1 MRGDSMAE
9 DVLLVEHLPV
19 APDSDDEGVIA
30 LVTINRPDK
39 LNALNQD
46 VMSAIKA
53 YAKEVEAQGHVRC
66 VIFTGAAPGA
76 APEGRRPKPN
86 AFVAGA
92 DISEFAGKSSE
103 EIYPIFADN
112 GWEAIWGI
120 SKPTIA
126 MIDGFALG
134 GGCEVAVAC
143 DLRVAS
149 DRSSFG
155 TPEINLGLMPG
166 GGGTQRLARLV
177 GLGRAMELVFTGE
190 MIDATE
196 AHRIGLVN
204 HVVPAEDLMERTLAL
219 ARTIGS
225 KSAATMKVA
234 KATMRASMETSLSD
248 GLIVELDAFS
258 ALFDSADTAIGVEA
272 FLSRETPKWTHE

>member
-1 MRGDSMAE
+1 MAK

-19 APDSDDEGVIA
+19 NPETDDGGVIA
-30 LVTINRPDK
+30 LVTINRPNK

-46 VMSAIKA
+46 VMGAIKA
-53 YAKEVEAQGHVRC
+53 FAKEVETQANVRC
-66 VIFTGAAPGA
+66 VVFTGAEPGP

-92 DISEFAGKSSE
+92 DIADFAGMSSK

-143 DLRVAS
+143 DLRIAS
-149 DRSSFG
+149 DRSKFG

-166 GGGTQRLARLV
+166 GGGTQRLARLI
-177 GLGRAMELVFTGE
+177 GLGRAMELIFTGD
-190 MIDATE
+190 MIDAAE

-204 HVVPAEDLMERTLAL
+204 HVVPAEDLSERTMAL

-234 KATMRASMETSLSD
+234 KATIRAAMETSLSD

-258 ALFDSADTAIGVEA
+258 ALFDSADTPIGVNA
-272 FLSRETPKWTHE
+272 FLSRETPEWTHE

>member
-1 MRGDSMAE
+1 MAE
-9 DVLLVEHLPV
+9 DVLLVEHLSV
-19 APDSDDEGVIA
+19 APESGDDGVIA

-53 YAKEVEAQGHVRC
+53 YAKKVETQDEVRC
-66 VIFTGAAPGA
+66 VVFTGATPGP

-92 DISEFAGKSSE
+92 DIAEFAGQSSK

-149 DRSSFG
+149 DRSNFG

-190 MIDATE
+190 MIDAAE

-204 HVVPAEDLMERTLAL
+204 HVVPAADLMERTLAL

-234 KATMRASMETSLSD
+234 KATMRASMETSLSE
-248 GLIVELDAFS
+248 GLTVELDAFS
-258 ALFDSADTAIGVEA
+258 ALFDSADTAIGVDA
-272 FLSRETPKWTHE
+272 FLSRQAPAWTHK

>member
-1 MRGDSMAE
+1 MAE

-19 APDSDDEGVIA
+19 APESDDDGVIA

-53 YAKEVEAQGHVRC
+53 YAKNVETQDEVRC
-66 VIFTGAAPGA
+66 VVFTGATPGP
-76 APEGRRPKPN
+76 APEGRSPKPN

-92 DISEFAGKSSE
+92 DIAEFAGQGSE

-149 DRSSFG
+149 DRSNFG

-204 HVVPAEDLMERTLAL
+204 HVVPAGDLMERTLAL

-258 ALFDSADTAIGVEA
+258 ALFDSADTAIGVDA
-272 FLSRETPKWTHE
+272 FLSRQAPEWTHK

>member
-1 MRGDSMAE
+1 MAE
-9 DVLLVEHLPV
+9 DVLLIEHLPV

-53 YAKEVEAQGHVRC
+53 YAKEVETQGHVRC
-66 VIFTGAAPGA
+66 VIFTGAAPGP

-204 HVVPAEDLMERTLAL
+204 HVVPAGELMERTLAL

>member
-1 MRGDSMAE
+1 MAE

-19 APDSDDEGVIA
+19 APESGDDGVIA

-53 YAKEVEAQGHVRC
+53 YAKNVETQDEVRC
-66 VIFTGAAPGA
+66 VVFTGATPGP

-92 DISEFAGKSSE
+92 DIAEFAGQGSE

-149 DRSSFG
+149 DRSNFG

-204 HVVPAEDLMERTLAL
+204 HVVPAGDLMERTLAL

-258 ALFDSADTAIGVEA
+258 ALFDSADTAIGVDA
-272 FLSRETPKWTHE
+272 FLSRQAPEWTHK

>member
-1 MRGDSMAE
+1 MAE

-19 APDSDDEGVIA
+19 DPETDDDGVIA

-46 VMSAIKA
+46 VMGAIKA
-53 YAKEVEAQGHVRC
+53 FAKEVETHDHVRC
-66 VIFTGAAPGA
+66 VVFTGAAPGP

-103 EIYPIFADN
+103 EIRPIFADN
-112 GWEAIWGI
+112 GCEAIWRI

-126 MIDGFALG
+126 MVDGFALG

-166 GGGTQRLARLV
+166 FGGTQRLARLL

-204 HVVPAEDLMERTLAL
+204 HVVPAEELMDRTMTLA
-219 ARTIGS
+219 RIIGS

-234 KATMRASMETSLSD
+234 KATMRAAMETTLSEGVAVEAD
-248 GLIVELDAFS
+248 GFAL
-258 ALFDSADTAIGVEA
+258 LFDSADTAIGVNA
-272 FLSRETPKWTHE
+272 FLNRETPKWTHK

>member
-1 MRGDSMAE
+1 MAE

-19 APDSDDEGVIA
+19 APESGDDGVIA

-53 YAKEVEAQGHVRC
+53 YAKNVETQDEVRC
-66 VIFTGAAPGA
+66 VVFTGATPGP

-92 DISEFAGKSSE
+92 DIAEFAGQGSK

-149 DRSSFG
+149 DRSNFG

-204 HVVPAEDLMERTLAL
+204 HVVPAGDLMERTLAL

-234 KATMRASMETSLSD
+234 KSTMRASMETSLSD

-258 ALFDSADTAIGVEA
+258 ALFDSADTAIGVDA
-272 FLSRETPKWTHE
+272 FLSRQAPEWTHK

>member
-1 MRGDSMAE
+1 MAE

-19 APDSDDEGVIA
+19 APESGDDGVIA

-53 YAKEVEAQGHVRC
+53 YAKNVETQDEVRC
-66 VIFTGAAPGA
+66 VVFTGATPGP

-92 DISEFAGKSSE
+92 DIAEFAGQGSK

-149 DRSSFG
+149 GRSNFG

-204 HVVPAEDLMERTLAL
+204 HVVPAGDLMERTLAL

-258 ALFDSADTAIGVEA
+258 ALFDSADTAIGVDA
-272 FLSRETPKWTHE
+272 FLSRQAPEWTHK

>member
-1 MRGDSMAE
+1 MAE

-19 APDSDDEGVIA
+19 APESDDDGVIA

-53 YAKEVEAQGHVRC
+53 YSKNVETQDEVRC
-66 VIFTGAAPGA
+66 VVFTGATPGP

-92 DISEFAGKSSE
+92 DIAEFAGQGSE

-149 DRSSFG
+149 DRSNFG

-204 HVVPAEDLMERTLAL
+204 HVVPAGDLMERTLAL
-219 ARTIGS
+219 ARTIAS

-258 ALFDSADTAIGVEA
+258 ALFDSADTAIGVDA
-272 FLSRETPKWTHE
+272 FLSRQAPEWTHK

>member
-1 MRGDSMAE
+1 MAE

-19 APDSDDEGVIA
+19 APESGDDGVIA

-53 YAKEVEAQGHVRC
+53 YAKNVETQDEVRC
-66 VIFTGAAPGA
+66 VVFTGATPGP

-92 DISEFAGKSSE
+92 DIAEFAGQGSE

-149 DRSSFG
+149 DRSNFG

-204 HVVPAEDLMERTLAL
+204 HVVPAGDLMERTLAL

-234 KATMRASMETSLSD
+234 KSTMRASMETSLSD

-258 ALFDSADTAIGVEA
+258 ALFDSADTAIGVDA
-272 FLSRETPKWTHE
+272 FLSRQAPEWTHK

>member
-1 MRGDSMAE
+1 MAE

-53 YAKEVEAQGHVRC
+53 YAKEVETQGHVRC
-66 VIFTGAAPGA
+66 VVFTGAAPGP

-155 TPEINLGLMPG
+155 TPGDQPRSDAGRRRNPASGPL
-166 GGGTQRLARLV
+166 GGTWPSH
-177 GLGRAMELVFTGE
+177 GTGVYRR
-190 MIDATE
+190 DDRRNGSPP
-196 AHRIGLVN
+196 HRIGEPRGACRGRDGA
-204 HVVPAEDLMERTLAL
+204 H
-219 ARTIGS
+219 ARARPHHRPS
-225 KSAATMKVA
+225 PQ
-234 KATMRASMETSLSD
+234 R
-248 GLIVELDAFS
+248 
-258 ALFDSADTAIGVEA
+258 
-272 FLSRETPKWTHE
+272 R

>member
-1 MRGDSMAE
+1 MAE
-9 DVLLVEHLPV
+9 DVLLVEHFPV
-19 APDSDDEGVIA
+19 DPETDDSGVIA
-30 LVTINRPDK
+30 LVTINRPNK

-46 VMSAIKA
+46 VMGAIKA
-53 YAKEVEAQGHVRC
+53 FAKEVETQGHVRC
-66 VIFTGAAPGA
+66 VVFTGAAPGP

-92 DISEFAGKSSE
+92 DIADFAGKSGE

-143 DLRVAS
+143 DLRIAS
-149 DRSSFG
+149 ERSSFG

-166 GGGTQRLARLV
+166 GGGTQRLARLI

-190 MIDATE
+190 MIDANE
-196 AHRIGLVN
+196 AGRIGLVN
-204 HVVPAEDLMERTLAL
+204 HVVPTEDLRERTLTL
-219 ARTIGS
+219 ARSIGS

-234 KATMRASMETSLSD
+234 KATMRAAMETSLSD
-248 GLIVELDAFS
+248 GLGIELDAFS
-258 ALFDSADTAIGVEA
+258 ALFDSADTAIGVNA
-272 FLSRETPKWTHE
+272 FLNRETPEWTHE

>member
-1 MRGDSMAE
+1 MAE

-19 APDSDDEGVIA
+19 APESDDDGVIA

-53 YAKEVEAQGHVRC
+53 YAKNVETQDEVRC
-66 VIFTGAAPGA
+66 VVFTGATPGP

-92 DISEFAGKSSE
+92 DIAEFAGQGSE

-149 DRSSFG
+149 DRSNFG

-204 HVVPAEDLMERTLAL
+204 HVVPAGDLMERTLAL

-234 KATMRASMETSLSD
+234 KSTMRASMETSLSD

-258 ALFDSADTAIGVEA
+258 ALFDSADTAIGVDA
-272 FLSRETPKWTHE
+272 FLSRQAPEWTHK

>member
-1 MRGDSMAE
+1 MAD

-19 APDSDDEGVIA
+19 APESDDSGVIA
-30 LVTINRPDK
+30 MVTINRPNK

-53 YAKEVEAQGHVRC
+53 YAKDVETQDEVRC
-66 VIFTGAAPGA
+66 VIFTGAAPGP

-92 DISEFAGKSSE
+92 DIGEFAGKDSK

-120 SKPTIA
+120 TKPTIA

-143 DLRVAS
+143 DLRIAS

-166 GGGTQRLARLV
+166 GGGTQRLARLI

-190 MIDATE
+190 MIDASE
-196 AHRIGLVN
+196 ADRIGLVN
-204 HVVPAEDLMERTLAL
+204 HVVPAEELLERTLTI
-219 ARTIGS
+219 ARSIGS
-225 KSAATMKVA
+225 KSASTMKVA
-234 KATMRASMETSLSD
+234 KATMRGALETTMSE
-248 GLIVELDAFS
+248 GLTLELDAFS
-258 ALFDSADTAIGVEA
+258 ALFDTADTAIGVDA
-272 FLSRETPKWTHE
+272 FLSRETPKWTHK

>member
-1 MRGDSMAE
+1 MAE

-46 VMSAIKA
+46 VMDAIKA
-53 YAKEVEAQGHVRC
+53 YAKEVETQAHVRC
-66 VIFTGAAPGA
+66 VVFTGAAPGP

-92 DISEFAGKSSE
+92 DIAEFSGKGSK

-112 GWEAIWGI
+112 GWEAIW
-120 SKPTIA
+120 
-126 MIDGFALG
+126 

-166 GGGTQRLARLV
+166 GGGTQRLARLI
-177 GLGRAMELVFTGE
+177 GLGRAMELIFTGE

-204 HVVPAEDLMERTLAL
+204 HVVPAAELSERTLAL

-234 KATMRASMETSLSD
+234 KATIRASMETSLSD
-248 GLIVELDAFS
+248 GLTVELDAFS

>member
-1 MRGDSMAE
+1 MAD

-19 APDSDDEGVIA
+19 APESDDSGVIA
-30 LVTINRPDK
+30 MVTINRPNK

-53 YAKEVEAQGHVRC
+53 YAKDVETQDEVRC
-66 VIFTGAAPGA
+66 VIFTGAAPGP

-92 DISEFAGKSSE
+92 DIAEFAGKDSK

-143 DLRVAS
+143 DLRIAS

-166 GGGTQRLARLV
+166 GGGTQRLARLI

-190 MIDATE
+190 MIDASE
-196 AHRIGLVN
+196 ADRIGLVN
-204 HVVPAEDLMERTLAL
+204 HVVPAEELLERTLTI
-219 ARTIGS
+219 ARSIGS
-225 KSAATMKVA
+225 KSASTMKVA
-234 KATMRASMETSLSD
+234 KATMRGALETTMSE
-248 GLIVELDAFS
+248 GLTLELDAFS
-258 ALFDSADTAIGVEA
+258 ALFDTADTAIGVDA
-272 FLSRETPKWTHE
+272 FLSRETPKWTHK

>member
-1 MRGDSMAE
+1 MNALNVRRALSRRCALEGAACGVSMAE

-19 APDSDDEGVIA
+19 DPKTDDSGVIA
-30 LVTINRPDK
+30 MVTINRPSK

-53 YAKEVEAQGHVRC
+53 FAKEVETQANVRC
-66 VIFTGAAPGA
+66 VVFTGAAPGP

-92 DISEFAGKSSE
+92 DIADFAGMSSE

-143 DLRVAS
+143 DLRIAS
-149 DRSSFG
+149 DRSKFG
-155 TPEINLGLMPG
+155 TPEI
-166 GGGTQRLARLV
+166 
-177 GLGRAMELVFTGE
+177 
-190 MIDATE
+190 
-196 AHRIGLVN
+196 
-204 HVVPAEDLMERTLAL
+204 
-219 ARTIGS
+219 
-225 KSAATMKVA
+225 
-234 KATMRASMETSLSD
+234 
-248 GLIVELDAFS
+248 
-258 ALFDSADTAIGVEA
+258 
-272 FLSRETPKWTHE
+272 

>member
-1 MRGDSMAE
+1 MAE

-53 YAKEVEAQGHVRC
+53 YAKEVETQGHVRC
-66 VIFTGAAPGA
+66 VVFTGAAPGP

-204 HVVPAEDLMERTLAL
+204 HVVPAEDVMEHTLG
-219 ARTIGS
+219 ARPHHRQQVRSDDEGGQSHDARQHGNIAERRFDRRVGRLL
-225 KSAATMKVA
+225 SAV
-234 KATMRASMETSLSD
+234 RQRRHRHRCR
-248 GLIVELDAFS
+248 G
-258 ALFDSADTAIGVEA
+258 
-272 FLSRETPKWTHE
+272 FLEP

>member
-1 MRGDSMAE
+1 MAE

-19 APDSDDEGVIA
+19 APESGDDGVIA

-53 YAKEVEAQGHVRC
+53 YAKKVETQDEVRC
-66 VIFTGAAPGA
+66 VVFTGATPGP

-92 DISEFAGKSSE
+92 DIAEFAGQSSK

-149 DRSSFG
+149 DRSNFG

-190 MIDATE
+190 MIDAAE

-204 HVVPAEDLMERTLAL
+204 HVVPAADLMERTLAL
-219 ARTIGS
+219 ARAIGS

-258 ALFDSADTAIGVEA
+258 ALFDSADTAIGVDA
-272 FLSRETPKWTHE
+272 FLSRQAPEWTHK

>member
-1 MRGDSMAE
+1 M
-9 DVLLVEHLPV
+9 
-19 APDSDDEGVIA
+19 
-30 LVTINRPDK
+30 
-39 LNALNQD
+39 
-46 VMSAIKA
+46 
-53 YAKEVEAQGHVRC
+53 
-66 VIFTGAAPGA
+66 
-76 APEGRRPKPN
+76 
-86 AFVAGA
+86 AGA

-190 MIDATE
+190 MIDAEE

-204 HVVPAEDLMERTLAL
+204 HVVPAEDVMERTLTL

-272 FLSRETPKWTHE
+272 FLSRETPNWTHE

>member
-1 MRGDSMAE
+1 MAE
-9 DVLLVEHLPV
+9 DVLLVEHLQI
-19 APDSDDEGVIA
+19 APDSDDDGVIA
-30 LVTINRPDK
+30 LVTINRPSK

-46 VMSAIKA
+46 VMGAIKTFA
-53 YAKEVEAQGHVRC
+53 REVESQAHVRC
-66 VIFTGAAPGA
+66 VVFTGAAPGP

-92 DISEFAGKSSE
+92 DISEFAGKSSD
-103 EIYPIFADN
+103 EIRPIFADN
-112 GWEAIWGI
+112 GCEAIWRI

-126 MIDGFALG
+126 MVDGFALG

-166 GGGTQRLARLV
+166 FGGTQRLARLI

-190 MIDATE
+190 MIDAVE

-204 HVVPAEDLMERTLAL
+204 HVVPAEELQERTMAL
-219 ARTIGS
+219 ARIIGS

-234 KATMRASMETSLSD
+234 KATMRAAMETTLSEGIAVEAD
-248 GLIVELDAFS
+248 GFAL
-258 ALFDSADTAIGVEA
+258 LFDSADTAIGVNA
-272 FLSRETPKWTHE
+272 FLSRETPEWTHD